1 MSSTQTTEKKYTQ
14 EDLDKEIEGKNAV
27 ASHLNNTKFY
37 LAQEQKKTQQ
47 LYNIIMKSNDLDMIE
62 DMLLNTI
69 GIQIPIKYYAIKST
83 YINKKKKKS
92 KCWKTAYGK
101 YVGKRASD
109 IFTFFASSETRR
121 MENAYE
127 DSIPIITGY
136 RYFTKEEFNIELM
149 GKGNLAEIVCKDSYT
164 IINGKKVQVVEE
176 CMNLITNYDT
186 EEEEI

>member
-69 GIQIPIKYYAIKST
+69 GIQIPIKYYAINSI
-83 YINKKKKKS
+83 YINKKDKKS
-92 KCWKTAYGK
+92 KCWRNAYGK
-101 YVGKRASD
+101 YVAN
-109 IFTFFASSETRR
+109 RR
-121 MENAYE
+121 TPKTTKTP
-127 DSIPIITGY
+127 PILTGY
-136 RYFTKEEFNIELM
+136 RYFTKEEFRIELM

-164 IINGKKVQVVEE
+164 IINGKKVQLVEE
-176 CMNLITNYDT
+176 GVSVDTDYDT